1 MVKQPEPIAYSVEH
15 AARAAGVSRSFLYL
29 IMDRGELSFAKLGKR
44 RLIRA
49 EDLNAY
55 IAANLQSKRAA

>member
-49 EDLNAY
+49 EDLNA
-55 IAANLQSKRAA
+55 